1 MKYTNLEFTKTL
13 TTSKFIF
20 ISKVLRYF
28 FIDAICDT
36 LRDLPLFVQFKRH
49 EKLPWRSVS
58 FSKVAGYS
66 LQFY

>member
-20 ISKVLRYF
+20 ISKVTRYL

-36 LRDLPLFVQFKRH
+36 LRDLLLFVQFKKH

-66 LQFY
+66 LQLY